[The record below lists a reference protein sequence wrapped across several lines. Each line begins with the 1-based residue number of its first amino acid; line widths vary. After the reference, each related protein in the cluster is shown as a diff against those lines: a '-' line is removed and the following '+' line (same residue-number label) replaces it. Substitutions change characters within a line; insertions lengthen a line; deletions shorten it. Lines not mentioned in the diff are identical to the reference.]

1 MHDVTALT
9 QMAFILA
16 AAFSGGLLLQRLRQ
30 PAMVGYILVGILLGP
45 HGLGL
50 IHDGEEIRLLSELG
64 ILLLLFIVGL
74 ELDLHK
80 FVPIYKIALGTA
92 AVQIGAGLIAMFGLS
107 LIFDWPIEMVVLLG
121 FAVSLSSTAVAIR
134 LLGDMKALNTP
145 IGNVAVGI
153 LIAQDLAV
161 VPMILIIS
169 AFGASNGNVVLQM
182 MMPVALVLATCVLIW
197 ILLKRPVWVM
207 QHFSGPIRRINAYLE
222 QDRQKPLT
230 ALMLCF
236 AAAAICGGLGFS
248 AAYGAFIAG
257 LLLGNSPYGH
267 SYERKVRP
275 LFDIL
280 MMFFFLSVGM
290 LIDFQYLSEHF
301 VAVILLVVV
310 VMLLKTVV
318 NIATLRFFGLS
329 RRHAIFIG
337 ASLGQVGEF
346 SFALA
351 GLGLAQ
357 GVIESEVYKMVIVI
371 VAMSLIVTPGWLYV
385 MRRLRLIM
393 QHFNPKRRHWIA
405 GTR

>member
-45 HGLGL
+45 HCLGL
-50 IHDGEEIRLLSELG
+50 IQDGEEIRLLSELG

-80 FVPIYKIALGTA
+80 FVPLYKVALGTA

-134 LLGDMKALNTP
+134 LLDDMKALNTP
-145 IGNVAVGI
+145 VGNVAVGV

-169 AFGASNGNVVLQM
+169 AFGAAEGNLAFQM
-182 MMPVALVLATCVLIW
+182 MMPVVLVLATCGLIW
-197 ILLKRPVWVM
+197 VLLKRPAWVM
-207 QHFSGPIRRINAYLE
+207 LRFSGPIGRVNAYL
-222 QDRQKPLT
+222 QNDRQRPLT
-230 ALMLCF
+230 ALMFCF
-236 AAAAICGGLGFS
+236 AAAAFSGGLGFS

-257 LLLGNSPYGH
+257 LLLGNSPFGH
-267 SYERKVRP
+267 AYERKVRP

-290 LIDFQYLSEHF
+290 LIDFRYLAEHF
-301 VAVILLVVV
+301 VAVILLVAV
-310 VMLLKTVV
+310 VMILKTVV
-318 NIATLRFFGLS
+318 NFSILRFYGLS
-329 RRHAIFIG
+329 KRHAIFIG

-351 GLGLAQ
+351 GLGLTA
-357 GVIESEVYKMVIVI
+357 GAIESEVYKMVIVI
-371 VAMSLIVTPGWLYV
+371 VAMSLIATPGWLYV

-393 QHFNPKRRHWIA
+393 QHFNPKKRHWIA
-405 GTR
+405 GAR